1 MNAALRSP
9 FVLPRKRG
17 WSWLAALV
25 ERALGLS
32 ALDRHYRERPP
43 QSTLDQFLDFTL
55 TTLDVGH
62 EVLGQGLDAVPASGA
77 AVVVANH
84 PFGGVEGVL
93 LGKLLRQRRPDV
105 KILVNDLLARIPE
118 LRELFIPVSVLD
130 PKAKARNANGLREAL
145 RHLQGGGLLL
155 IFPAGMVA
163 SYDLRQR
170 RVTERAWNRLA
181 GHLVQRSGA
190 CAVPMFIEGRNSVL
204 FHLLGLIHFRLR
216 TLLLP
221 RQMLNRRGTTVRV
234 HVGDPVTGPELTS
247 LGDADEIVRYL
258 RLATYLLPSC
268 EAIGRPLPLPRQQPL
283 APAVARADLL
293 TNLAA
298 LDPEHLLLRSGE
310 IAVYCAP
317 AARLG
322 AFLPELARL
331 RELTFRAAGEGT
343 GRALDSDRFDP
354 DYLHLFLWQET
365 DQEIVGAYRLGATD
379 AVTARRGL
387 DGLYTRQLFHY
398 DRAFLDGLGTSLE
411 MGRSF
416 VQPRYQRNPQA
427 LDLLW
432 KGIGAFVSRHRQY
445 TTLFGPVSIS
455 AEYSALSRQLIMH
468 SLSLHFG
475 DSARAGQVRPRQR
488 LREVKA
494 PWSHDLLAVLTD
506 ERRLSRLIKR
516 IEGDKSLP
524 VLLRQYLNLSGRLI
538 CFHVDREFS
547 NTLVGLIAV
556 DLRRVEPRMLKR
568 YLTADAAK
576 ALIEGN

>member
-1 MNAALRSP
+1 MNAAIRSP
-9 FVLPRKRG
+9 FILPRKRG
-17 WSWLAALV
+17 FSWLSTLL
-25 ERALGLS
+25 ERVLGLT
-32 ALDRHYRERPP
+32 ALDRHYRDRPP
-43 QSTLDQFLDFTL
+43 VTTLDGFLDFTL
-55 TTLDVGH
+55 ATLDVGH
-62 EVLGQGLDAVPASGA
+62 EVLGQGLEAVPASGA
-77 AVVVANH
+77 TVVVANH

-93 LGKLLRQRRPDV
+93 LGRLLRQRRGDV
-105 KILVNDLLARIPE
+105 KILVNDVLTRIPE

-145 RHLQGGGLLL
+145 RHLRGGGLLL

-204 FHLLGLIHFRLR
+204 FYLLGLVHFRLR

-221 RQMLNRRGTTVRV
+221 RQLLNRRGTTVRV
-234 HVGDPVTGPELTS
+234 HVGDPVTGPELSS

-258 RLATYLLPSC
+258 RLATYLLPSR
-268 EAIGRPLPLPRQQPL
+268 EAIGRPLPLPRPQAL
-283 APAVARADLL
+283 APPVDRAELVAI
-293 TNLAA
+293 LAA
-298 LDPEHLLLRSGE
+298 LDADALLLRNGD

-317 AARLG
+317 AASLT

-331 RELTFRAAGEGT
+331 RELTFREAGEGT
-343 GRALDSDRFDP
+343 GRAQDSDRFDA
-354 DYLHLFLWQET
+354 DYLHLFLWHEI
-365 DQEIVGAYRLGATD
+365 DQEVIGAYRLGATD
-379 AVTARRGL
+379 RVVAQRGL
-387 DGLYTRQLFHY
+387 DGLYTRQLFRY

-432 KGIGAFVSRHRQY
+432 KGIGAYVSRHRQY

-455 AEYSALSRQLIMH
+455 ADYSALSRQLIMH

-475 DSARAGQVRPRQR
+475 DSARAGQVRPRRR

-506 ERRLSRLIKR
+506 ERRLSRLVKR
-516 IEGDKSLP
+516 IEGNKSLP

-547 NTLVGLIAV
+547 NTLVGLISV

>member
-1 MNAALRSP
+1 MNATLPSP
-9 FVLPRKRG
+9 FLLPRKRG
-17 WSWLAALV
+17 LSWLAAAA
-25 ERALGLS
+25 ERVLGLRR
-32 ALDRHYRERPP
+32 LDGYYRHRPVAAN
-43 QSTLDQFLDFTL
+43 LDQFLDFAL
-55 TTLDVGH
+55 QALDVGY
-62 EVLGQGLDAVPASGA
+62 EVLGQGLDAVPHSGA
-77 AVVVANH
+77 TVVVANH
-84 PFGGVEGVL
+84 PFGGVEGIL
-93 LGKLLRQRRPDV
+93 LGKLLRQRRKDV
-105 KILVNDLLARIPE
+105 KILVNDMLTRIPE
-118 LRELFIPVSVLD
+118 MRELFIPVSVLD
-130 PKAKARNANGLREAL
+130 RNARARNASGLREAN
-145 RHLQGGGLLL
+145 RHLKAGGLLL

-181 GHLVQRSGA
+181 GHLVLRSGA
-190 CAVPMFIEGRNSVL
+190 SVVPMFIEGRNSAL

-216 TLLLP
+216 TVLLP

-234 HVGDPVTGPELTS
+234 HVGDPVTGPELST
-247 LGDADEIVRYL
+247 LGDADEMVRYL
-258 RLATYLLPSC
+258 RLATYLLPSR
-268 EAIGRPLPLPRQQPL
+268 EAIGRPLPLPRQLPL
-283 APAVARADLL
+283 AAAVARDELL
-293 TNLAA
+293 GNLATLA
-298 LDPEHLLLRSGE
+298 PEHLLLRNGD

-317 AARLG
+317 ADCLP

-343 GRALDSDRFDP
+343 GRAQDADRFDA
-354 DYLHLFLWQET
+354 DYLHLFLWQQIDHEV
-365 DQEIVGAYRLGATD
+365 VGAYRIATTD
-379 AVTARRGL
+379 TLLARRGL
-387 DGLYTRQLFHY
+387 DGLYTRQLFRY
-398 DRAFLDGLGTSLE
+398 DRAFLDSLGSSLE

-432 KGIGAFVSRHRQY
+432 KGIGAYVSRHRQY

-455 AEYSALSRQLIMH
+455 AEYSAFSRQLIMH
-468 SLSLHFG
+468 CLSLHFG
-475 DSARAGQVRPRQR
+475 DSERAGQVKPRRR

-556 DLRRVEPRMLKR
+556 DLRRVEPRLLKR
-568 YLTADAAK
+568 YLSPDAAQ
-576 ALIEGN
+576 ALIQGH

>member
-1 MNAALRSP
+1 MNAALPSP
-9 FVLPRKRG
+9 FLFPRKRG
-17 WSWLAALV
+17 LSWLAGMV
-25 ERALGLS
+25 ERLLGLRR
-32 ALDRHYRERPP
+32 LDAYYRRRPAAAN
-43 QSTLDQFLDFTL
+43 LDQFLDFAL
-55 TTLDVGH
+55 QALDVGH
-62 EVLGQGLDAVPASGA
+62 EVLGQGIDCVPQTGA
-77 AVVVANH
+77 TVVVANH

-105 KILVNDLLARIPE
+105 KILVNDMLSRIPE

-130 PKAKARNANGLREAL
+130 PKARARNANGLREAN
-145 RHLQGGGLLL
+145 RHLKAGGLLL

-181 GHLVQRSGA
+181 GHLVLRSGA
-190 CAVPMFIEGRNSVL
+190 SVVPMFIEGRNSVL

-234 HVGDPVTGPELTS
+234 HVGDPVTGPELST
-247 LGDADEIVRYL
+247 LGDADEMVRYL
-258 RLATYLLPSC
+258 RLATYLLPSR
-268 EAIGRPLPLPRQQPL
+268 EAIGRPLPLPRQLPL
-283 APAVARADLL
+283 APAVAREALL
-293 TNLAA
+293 GNLAT
-298 LDPEHLLLRSGE
+298 LTPEHLMLRNGD

-317 AARLG
+317 ADCLP

-343 GRALDSDRFDP
+343 GRAQDSDRFDP
-354 DYLHLFLWQET
+354 DYLHLFLWHEV
-365 DQEIVGAYRLGATD
+365 DREIVGAYRIATTD
-379 AVTARRGL
+379 KLVARRGL
-387 DGLYTRQLFHY
+387 DGLYTRQLFRY
-398 DRAFLDGLGTSLE
+398 DRAFLDSLGTSLE

-416 VQPRYQRNPQA
+416 VQPRYQRNPLA

-432 KGIGAFVSRHRQY
+432 KGIGAYVSRHRQY

-455 AEYSALSRQLIMH
+455 AEYSAFSRQLIMH
-468 SLSLHFG
+468 CLSLHFG
-475 DSARAGQVRPRQR
+475 DSERAGQVKPRRR

-556 DLRRVEPRMLKR
+556 DLRRVEPRLLKR
-568 YLTADAAK
+568 YLSPDAAQ
-576 ALIEGN
+576 ALIQGP

>member
-1 MNAALRSP
+1 MNAALPSP
-9 FVLPRKRG
+9 FLLPRKRG
-17 WSWLAALV
+17 LSWLAVLA
-25 ERALGLS
+25 ERVLGLRR
-32 ALDRHYRERPP
+32 LDTYYRHRPAAAD
-43 QSTLDQFLDFTL
+43 LDQFLDFAL
-55 TTLDVGH
+55 QALDVGH
-62 EVLGQGLDAVPASGA
+62 EVLGQGIAAVPQTGA
-77 AVVVANH
+77 TVVVANH

-105 KILVNDLLARIPE
+105 KILVNDMLTRIPE

-130 PKAKARNANGLREAL
+130 RNARARNANGLREAN
-145 RHLQGGGLLL
+145 RHLKAGGLLL

-181 GHLVQRSGA
+181 GHLVLRSGA
-190 CAVPMFIEGRNSVL
+190 SVVPMFIEGRNSAL
-204 FHLLGLIHFRLR
+204 FHLLGLVHFRLR

-221 RQMLNRRGTTVRV
+221 RQLLNRRSTTVRV
-234 HVGDPVTGPELTS
+234 HVGDPVTGPELST
-247 LGDADEIVRYL
+247 LGDADEMVRYL
-258 RLATYLLPSC
+258 RLATYLLPSR
-268 EAIGRPLPLPRQQPL
+268 EAIGRPLPLPRQLPV
-283 APAVARADLL
+283 APPVARAELL
-293 TNLAA
+293 GNLVELSA
-298 LDPEHLLLRSGE
+298 EHLLLRNGD

-317 AARLG
+317 ADCLPAL
-322 AFLPELARL
+322 LPELARL

-343 GRALDSDRFDP
+343 GRAQDGDRFDA
-354 DYLHLFLWQET
+354 DYLHLFLWHEV
-365 DQEIVGAYRLGATD
+365 DHEIVGAYRIATTD
-379 AVTARRGL
+379 TVLARRGL
-387 DGLYTRQLFHY
+387 DGLYTRQLFRY

-416 VQPRYQRNPQA
+416 VQPRYQRNPLA

-455 AEYSALSRQLIMH
+455 AEYSAFSRQLIMH
-468 SLSLHFG
+468 CLSLHFG
-475 DSARAGQVRPRQR
+475 DSERAGQVKPRRR

-556 DLRRVEPRMLKR
+556 DLRRVEPRLLKR
-568 YLTADAAK
+568 YLSPDAAQ
-576 ALIEGN
+576 ALIQGR

>member
-1 MNAALRSP
+1 VNAALPSP
-9 FVLPRKRG
+9 FLLPRKRG
-17 WSWLAALV
+17 LSWLAVLA
-25 ERALGLS
+25 ERVLGLRR
-32 ALDRHYRERPP
+32 LDTYYRHRPAAAD
-43 QSTLDQFLDFTL
+43 LDQFLDFAL
-55 TTLDVGH
+55 QALDVGH
-62 EVLGQGLDAVPASGA
+62 EVLGQGIAAVPQTGA
-77 AVVVANH
+77 TVVVANH

-105 KILVNDLLARIPE
+105 KILVNDMLTRIPE

-130 PKAKARNANGLREAL
+130 RNARARNANGLREAN
-145 RHLQGGGLLL
+145 RHLKAGGLLL

-181 GHLVQRSGA
+181 GHLVLRSGA
-190 CAVPMFIEGRNSVL
+190 SVVPMFIEGRNSAL
-204 FHLLGLIHFRLR
+204 FHLLGLVHFRLR

-221 RQMLNRRGTTVRV
+221 RQLLNRRSTTVRV
-234 HVGDPVTGPELTS
+234 HVGDPVTGPELST
-247 LGDADEIVRYL
+247 LGDADEMVRYL
-258 RLATYLLPSC
+258 RLATYLLPSR
-268 EAIGRPLPLPRQQPL
+268 EAIGRPLPLPRQLPV
-283 APAVARADLL
+283 APPVARAELL
-293 TNLAA
+293 GNLVELSA
-298 LDPEHLLLRSGE
+298 EHLLLRNGD

-317 AARLG
+317 ADCLPAL
-322 AFLPELARL
+322 LPELARL

-343 GRALDSDRFDP
+343 GRAQDGDRFDA
-354 DYLHLFLWQET
+354 DYLHLFLWHEV
-365 DQEIVGAYRLGATD
+365 DHEIVGAYRIATTD
-379 AVTARRGL
+379 TVLARRGL
-387 DGLYTRQLFHY
+387 DGLYTRQLFRY

-416 VQPRYQRNPQA
+416 VQPRYQRNPLA

-432 KGIGAFVSRHRQY
+432 KGIGAYVSRHRQY

-455 AEYSALSRQLIMH
+455 AEYSAFSRQLIMH
-468 SLSLHFG
+468 CLSLHFG
-475 DSARAGQVRPRQR
+475 DSERAGQVKPRRR

-556 DLRRVEPRMLKR
+556 DLRRVEPRLLKR
-568 YLTADAAK
+568 YLSPDAAQ
-576 ALIEGN
+576 ALIQGR